1 MAKDQRRPTNDQSI
15 AQPIPELLKAESSR
29 LIYNNFGAPVRAP
42 TLTMPSR
49 GHGKSGAVAEANKA
63 GKTYEGLSRQQLIDL
78 YRVMYTSRRLDDRE
92 IVLKRQQ
99 KTFFQISGAGHE
111 AVTAAAGFAM
121 KPSYDWFFPYYRDRA
136 LCLALGTT
144 PDEMLLQAVGAADD
158 PSSGG
163 RQMPSHWGYKRLNV
177 VTQSS
182 CTGTQILHAVGCA
195 EASRYFM
202 MHPNAGQ
209 KARGDYREFKDV
221 QFHGDEVT
229 YVSLGDGT
237 TSEGEFWE
245 SMNAAA
251 NQRLPI
257 VFLVEDNGYAISV
270 PVEVQTAG
278 GNISRLVSGFP
289 NFHFEEIDGT
299 DPVVSY
305 GALSRAVAHCRAG
318 VGPSFVHAHVIRPY
332 SHSLSDDEKLYR
344 PDIERERDA
353 ARDPISR
360 MQLFLIRDGI
370 LDEKGINKLE
380 KEVDDGLQAAV
391 DRVLAAPLPQPETIK
406 QYLYSPDLDPTSP
419 MFDTQVSMG
428 GDARTS
434 NNSVSAGE
442 GASAS
447 LSTGV
452 RASTEQGAQEK
463 KAAPKTMADLINA
476 TLRDEMK
483 RDERIVIFGED
494 VADCSREEYL
504 RQKMVKGKGG
514 VFKLTSGLQCDFGS
528 DRVFNS
534 PIAEASIAG
543 RAVGMAVRGLKPVAE
558 IQFFDYIWPAMMQ
571 LRNELPVMRWRSNGD
586 FSAPCVIR
594 VAIGGY
600 LTGGAIYHSQC
611 GESIFTH
618 TPGMRVIFPS
628 NALDAAGLL
637 RTAIRC
643 DDPVMFLEHKRLY
656 RESYGRAAYPGP
668 DYMIPF
674 GKAKI
679 VHPGTDLTVI
689 TYGAVVPR
697 ALQAVQK
704 LDREAGLKIELI
716 DLRSLNPYDW
726 ETIAASVQKTNRV
739 LVAYEDTLSWG
750 YGAEIA
756 ARIAD
761 ELFENLD
768 APVKRVAAK
777 DTFIAYQPVLESA
790 ILPQVQDLYL
800 AMKEL
805 AEY

>member
-1 MAKDQRRPTNDQSI
+1 MPTRS
-15 AQPIPELLKAESSR
+15 
-29 LIYNNFGAPVRAP
+29 
-42 TLTMPSR
+42 
-49 GHGKSGAVAEANKA
+49 HGKSGAVAEANKA
-63 GKTYEGLSRQQLIDL
+63 GKTYEGLSRQQLIEI
-78 YRVMYTSRRLDDRE
+78 YRLMYTSRRLDDRE
-92 IVLKRQQ
+92 ILLKHQQ
-99 KTFFQISGAGHE
+99 KIFFQISGAGHE
-111 AVTAAAGFAM
+111 AVTAAAGLAM
-121 KPSYDWFFPYYRDRA
+121 KPAYDWFFPYYRDRA
-136 LCLALGTT
+136 LCLALGATAE
-144 PDEMLLQAVGAADD
+144 EMLLQAVGAADD

-163 RQMPSHWGYKRLNV
+163 RQMPSHWGYRRLNV

-202 MHPNAGQ
+202 LHPNAGQ
-209 KARGDYREFKDV
+209 KASGDYREFKEV
-221 QFHGDEVT
+221 EFHGDEVT

-245 SMNAAA
+245 AMNAAA
-251 NQRLPI
+251 NLRLPI

-278 GNISRLVSGFP
+278 GNISRLVAGFP

-299 DPVVSY
+299 DPVASY
-305 GALSRAVAHCRAG
+305 GALSRAVAHCRTG
-318 VGPSFVHAHVIRPY
+318 VGPSFIHAHVIRPY
-332 SHSLSDDEKLYR
+332 SHSLSDDQKLYR
-344 PDIERERDA
+344 PEIERQRDA

-360 MQLFLIRDGI
+360 MQLFLIREGI
-370 LDEKGINKLE
+370 LDEKGINQLE
-380 KEVDDGLQAAV
+380 KQVEEELQSAI
-391 DRVLAAPLPQPETIK
+391 DRVLGAPLPQPETIK
-406 QYLYSPDLDPTSP
+406 EFLYSPDLDPTSP
-419 MFDTQVSMG
+419 AFDTEQPMIAASSAAAEEVRVPP
-428 GDARTS
+428 DAAARD
-434 NNSVSAGE
+434 
-442 GASAS
+442 
-447 LSTGV
+447 
-452 RASTEQGAQEK
+452 K
-463 KAAPKTMADLINA
+463 KQAPKTMADLINL

-528 DRVFNS
+528 ERVFNS
-534 PIAEASIAG
+534 PIAEASIVG
-543 RAVGMAVRGLKPVAE
+543 RAVGLAVRGLKPVVE

-571 LRNELPVMRWRSNGD
+571 LRNELPVVRWRSNGS
-586 FSAPCVIR
+586 FSAPCVVR

-656 RESYGRAAYPGP
+656 RESYGRAPYPGP
-668 DYMIPF
+668 DYRIPF
-674 GKAKI
+674 GKAKV
-679 VHPGTDLTVI
+679 VHPGSDLTVI
-689 TYGAVVPR
+689 SYGAVIPR
-697 ALQAVQK
+697 ALQAVQR
-704 LDREAGLKIELI
+704 LDREQGLKVELI

-726 ETIAASVQKTNRV
+726 ESIAASVKKTNRV
-739 LVAYEDTLSWG
+739 VVAYEDTLSWG

-761 ELFENLD
+761 ELFDDLD

-800 AMKEL
+800 TIKEL